1 MRIAVLSG
9 GVGGARFL
17 HGLTAEVRPG
27 DVTAIVNVGDDFEPF
42 GLPVSPDLDTVVYT
56 LAGLVDDD
64 RGWGVAGDGDRAL
77 RQAARLGT
85 DTWFWLGDEDLGLH
99 LARAEL
105 LRGGLPL
112 SAATARLTSRL
123 GLATTILP
131 VSDDRVRT
139 IVGTD
144 AGELD
149 FQTWY
154 VRRRHADA
162 VRSLRFDGAAEA
174 RPAPGVLESLA
185 EADLVLVAPSNP
197 FISID
202 PILAVP
208 GVREAVAARRE
219 RVVAVSPIV
228 GGEALRGPAAAM
240 LRSLGHEAGP
250 ASVAAHYSGLVG
262 TLVLDHRDAEEEGA
276 VAAAGVRP
284 VVADT
289 IMEGHDG
296 RRRVARAALDALSAG
311 SAR

>member
-1 MRIAVLSG
+1 VRIAVLSG

-17 HGLTAEVRPG
+17 HGLTAVIPPG

-56 LAGLVDDD
+56 LAGLVDEE

-77 RQAARLGT
+77 RRAARLGT

-105 LRGGLPL
+105 LRRGLPL
-112 SAATARLTSRL
+112 SAATARLTREL

-131 VSDDRVRT
+131 VTDDRLRTMVR
-139 IVGTD
+139 TD

-162 VRSLRFDGAAEA
+162 VRGLRFDGAAAA
-174 RPAPGVLESLA
+174 RPAPGVVEALEA
-185 EADLVLVAPSNP
+185 ADAVIVAPSNP
-197 FISID
+197 LISID
-202 PILAVP
+202 PILVVP

-228 GGEALRGPAAAM
+228 AGEALRGPAAAM

-250 ASVAAHYSGLVG
+250 PAVAAHYAGLVG
-262 TLVLDHRDAEEEGA
+262 TLVLDRRDAGHEAA
-276 VAAAGVRP
+276 VAASGLAA

-289 IMEGHDG
+289 IMDGPDG
-296 RRRVARAALDALSAG
+296 RRRLARAALDALSTG